1 MLEPGGF
8 MALRSMVAAWLALAI
23 AVPHIAIAQSP
34 TDDFTRAA
42 FAAADVNDD
51 GLVDEA
57 EFVNDAIVG
66 FVAADGDS
74 DRVVMASDLDP
85 ADRAEMATVDAD
97 ADGRVTF
104 SEVMDMKLEQF
115 RAADTDGDGAL
126 TLDEALAYDRSN

>member
-1 MLEPGGF
+1 
-8 MALRSMVAAWLALAI
+8 
-23 AVPHIAIAQSP
+23 
-34 TDDFTRAA
+34 
-42 FAAADVNDD
+42 
-51 GLVDEA
+51 
-57 EFVNDAIVG
+57 
-66 FVAADGDS
+66 
-74 DRVVMASDLDP
+74 MASDLDP